1 MPGEEVSG
9 DGWGVEELRNKYTF
23 PLSMDSGMVSGA
35 SIAAHAAL
43 ATAREYRDKAPAEI
57 IERAHG
63 C

>member
-23 PLSMDSGMVSGA
+23 TVGDGLGHGLGA

-43 ATAREYRDKAPAEI
+43 ATAREYRDKASAEI